1 MNKKMTVAQMQ
12 KFVESMKNDPVRH
25 VVMGEG
31 EDAIVLDTALSLED
45 TRMFIDR
52 VVHVV
57 VNEDGYFPEML
68 GVMFFTT
75 ALQMMSNVNVPTKN
89 AEVGSETIKVLDLK
103 KLQEWYN
110 TLGTEWVRRVHG
122 NPYLNKLESMV
133 VDKINFEKARMTRKT
148 PMDTFF
154 QKVVDTID
162 HLGNENGVDLARFM
176 ELMQIQLS
184 DKKNEEEADVS
195 VDPMEAIAVRYGEDG
210 VMTI

>member
-1 MNKKMTVAQMQ
+1 MSKKVTVAQMQ

-110 TLGTEWVRRVHG
+110 TLGTEWVRRVHA

-195 VDPMEAIAVRYGEDG
+195 VDPMEAITVRYGEDG